1 MFDMGRARKIK
12 LLGFD
17 VDGVLTDNA
26 VFIGDV
32 GGQRVEFK
40 RFDIHDGLAHSL
52 LKGNDIEVAWISGR
66 QSEATTHRG
75 QELRVPD
82 VLQVISTT
90 KVAHIEALLE
100 RKGLSWEQMAFVGD
114 DLPDIPVFEK
124 VGLAIAVA
132 NGRDEAK
139 RAAHHVIESRGGH
152 GAVREV
158 VERLLKSRGA
168 YEASVARYLGRDEWH
183 G

>member
-1 MFDMGRARKIK
+1 MFDMGRARKLK

-26 VFIGDV
+26 VFIGEV

-40 RFDIHDGLAHSL
+40 RFDVQDGLSHAIL
-52 LKGNDIEVAWISGR
+52 QGNAITVAWISGR
-66 QSEATTHRG
+66 QSAATALRA
-75 QELRVPD
+75 QELGVTE
-82 VLQVISTT
+82 VLQVPSTE
-90 KVAHIEALLE
+90 KVAAIEALLA
-100 RKGLSWEQMAFVGD
+100 RLGLGWDEMAFVGD
-114 DLPDIPVFEK
+114 DFADFPVFEK

-132 NGRDEAK
+132 NARDEVK
-139 RAAHHVIESRGGH
+139 RVAHHVTEARGGH

-158 VERLLKSRGA
+158 VERLLKSRGS
-168 YEASVARYLGRDEWH
+168 YESSVARYLGRTEWH